1 VSSFTQWLITEHIGL
16 SLFLL
21 NMPALGFWDCCRYIY
36 NGVLI
41 AIAGVFV
48 SGILLFLLDN

>member
-1 VSSFTQWLITEHIGL
+1 MSSFTQWLITEHIGL

-21 NMPALGFWDCCRYIY
+21 NMPALGFWDYCRYIY

-48 SGILLFLLDN
+48 SGILLFFLDN